1 MSERRKPFPFDV
13 FESQWQ
19 NRWDL
24 EKTFRT
30 PGPGDADFDASRP
43 KFYVLDMF
51 PYPSGAGLHVG
62 HPEGYTATDILARF
76 KRCRG
81 FNVLHPMGWDAFGL
95 PAEQYAIKTGQHPR
109 VTTEANINN
118 FRKQLQNLGFSYDWD
133 REVDTTDP
141 SYVRWTQWIFL
152 QLYHSYFD
160 ETAQKAKPVSELEAK
175 GWTRE
180 QIDAVRLAFVHEAP
194 VNWSPDLGTVLA
206 NEEVDEWRNKG
217 HIVERRPLR
226 QWMLR
231 ITAYAERLIDE
242 IEALD
247 WPEGIK
253 LLQKN
258 WIGKSEGAT
267 VDFAVG
273 NHTVT
278 VFTTRPDTLFG
289 ATYMVLAPE
298 HPLVCQITSAAQSA
312 EVEAYVQSCAAK
324 SDMERGDM
332 NKDKTGVFTGAYAIN
347 PVNGENIPVW
357 IADYVMMGYGTG
369 AIMAVPAHDERDY
382 AFAEKFSL
390 PIVQVVQPLKEGDDW
405 KGYTDYGTAI
415 HSGFLDGMPTA
426 DAKRAMIDRLEKEGK
441 GARKVQYKLRDWLF
455 SRQRYW
461 GEPFPIIW
469 ENGQHAA
476 IPASELPLLQP
487 ELEDFKP
494 TGDPRGPLIKA
505 TDWIKYSETAQ
516 RETNTM
522 PQWAGSCWYY
532 LRYCD
537 PRNEEAFIS
546 KEAEQYW
553 LGGDGKAGAVD
564 LYVGGT
570 EHAVLHL
577 LYARFWHKVLFDLG
591 HLSTAEPFQKLVNQG
606 LILGEDGQKM
616 SKSVGNVVNP
626 DDVIREYGAD
636 SLRLYE
642 MFMGPLEQVKPWQMK
657 GVEGVHR
664 FLARVWRVAM
674 EENQSGEWQISSR
687 IQRSACSD
695 AKLRKVVHETIK
707 KVTDDIER
715 MAFNTAISQMMIC
728 TNAFT
733 QADHVPIEEFL
744 IFLRL
749 LNPFAPH
756 LAEELHTIL
765 TASSTMLYHQP
776 WPDHDAEALIENE
789 IELVVQVNGKLRD
802 RIRIAPDAAEE
813 IALQTALASQKI
825 QEYTNEKTM
834 RKVIYVQGRLLNL
847 VVS

>member
-30 PGPGDADFDASRP
+30 PGPGDADFDASKP

-298 HPLVCQITSAAQSA
+298 HPLVAEITSEAQRT

-324 SDMERGDM
+324 SDMERGEM

-733 QADHVPIEEFL
+733 QAEQVPLEEFL

-756 LAEELHTIL
+756 IAEQLQEIL
-765 TASSTMLYHQP
+765 VPGSPMLYHQA
-776 WPDHDAEALIENE
+776 WPEFDAEALIENE

-802 RIRIAPDAAEE
+802 RIAVAPDANEE
-813 IALQTALASQKI
+813 TVLAVALASPKI
-825 QEYTNEKTM
+825 KEYTDGKTM
-834 RKVIYVQGRLLNL
+834 RKVVYVQGRLLNL
-847 VVS
+847 VVG